1 MNGTRHR
8 FEDRDAV
15 TRVVVVT
22 DNSMLVGAIRTGLD
36 HGGAFRILGYLGP
49 GKATVGRIRDTGAE
63 VVLVDEADCLHRAIT
78 LIEGLTKESEG
89 PTVVLLTLRM
99 EGDWLERAFEAG
111 ASGAISKTV
120 HPGALATL
128 LHEALNGHIVHPFA
142 GTRARS
148 DVATLLATE
157 DSSLTEREL
166 EILGLVAAG
175 ATNREIGKELWIAQ
189 PTVKFHVSNIY
200 RKLGVSNRTKACH
213 YAHVSGILPP
223 KVSAPVAS

>member
-1 MNGTRHR
+1 M
-8 FEDRDAV
+8 

-22 DNSMLVGAIRTGLD
+22 DNSMLVGAIRAGL
-36 HGGAFRILGYLGP
+36 HPGGAFQLLGYVGP
-49 GKATVGRIRDTGAE
+49 GKATVGRIKDTGAE
-63 VVLVDEADCLHRAIT
+63 VVLVDEADCLDQAIT
-78 LIEGLTKESEG
+78 LIEGLTRESEG
-89 PTVVLLTLRM
+89 LTVVLLTLRM
-99 EGDWLERAFEAG
+99 EGDWLERAFVAG

-213 YAHVSGILPP
+213 YAHINGILPP
-223 KVSAPVAS
+223 QESARVAS